1 MRIPRTSVT
10 YLGEC
15 MRFKNILCVIACA
28 AAPLASPVWAEED
41 KPITATA
48 VQDASKPAPQIDR
61 DGKVIYGYALMNA
74 TELGGYRSQ
83 LHFMKTIEER
93 DAARAEHR
101 KLMEKRAAALGVK
114 IEE

>member
-1 MRIPRTSVT
+1 MRLKT
-10 YLGEC
+10 
-15 MRFKNILCVIACA
+15 ILCVMSCA
-28 AAPLASPVWAEED
+28 AAPLLSPAWAEED
-41 KPITATA
+41 KPVAAHT
-48 VQDASKPAPQIDR
+48 DSKPAPQIDR
-61 DGKVIYGYALMNA
+61 DGKVIYGYQLMNA

-101 KLMEKRAAALGVK
+101 KLMDKRAAERGVK